1 MAACVADTIR
11 NAALIGAAAVA
22 VLGVTTVQ
30 TPAAPRQQRT
40 AQMPAEAPLP
50 PPRPDAARPP
60 EAGTDPPAA
69 TPAPPSRPSDLGR
82 DASAPVPPAGADAKA
97 AQEPDPAEAPCR
109 ARLTTLGVRFESL
122 PEISHGQCG
131 ARYPLLVSRLPDG
144 LEVSPPATIVC
155 PVAEALARWTREVVS
170 AEANRHFEAPPARIA
185 IGTSYE
191 CRGQNRVAGAKLS
204 EHAFANAVDVMGFT
218 FHKGKAMTITEHTAE
233 SPEGQFQAA
242 IRAGACTYFTT
253 VLGPGSD
260 AAHANHLHLDLRSR
274 NRGFRMCQ

>member
-1 MAACVADTIR
+1 MAACAVDTIR
-11 NAALIGAAAVA
+11 CAALIGAAAVA
-22 VLGVTTVQ
+22 VLGLAAAEA
-30 TPAAPRQQRT
+30 PAAPRQRS
-40 AQMPAEAPLP
+40 AQAPAEVPLP
-50 PPRPDAARPP
+50 PPRPDAVRPP
-60 EAGTDPPAA
+60 ETGAEPPAA
-69 TPAPPSRPSDLGR
+69 IPSPPLRPSGLGA
-82 DASAPVPPAGADAKA
+82 DGSAPAAEAKA

-109 ARLTTLGVRFESL
+109 ARLTMLGVRFE
-122 PEISHGQCG
+122 PVPAISQGQCG
-131 ARYPLLVSRLPDG
+131 APSPLLVSRLPDG
-144 LEVSPPATIVC
+144 LEVSPPATMVC

-218 FHKGKAMTITEHTAE
+218 FQKGKAVTIGEHPAE

-242 IRAGACTYFTT
+242 VRSGACTYFTT

-274 NRGFRMCQ
+274 NRGYRMCQ